1 MMAMASNKVGRTVL
15 TMAVVAVIS
24 GTWLPARAET
34 DITGSPDALRVE
46 AHDTALQAVLTALG
60 VRIRTSADLNRPVDG
75 TFKGSLREVIARLLD
90 GYDFFIHKSGD
101 DIEVVVVG
109 SSGAAAVA
117 AVPAPV
123 PTAPVV
129 AKRSASEPFD
139 RRGF

>member
-1 MMAMASNKVGRTVL
+1 MAMASNKVGRTVL

-24 GTWLPARAET
+24 ATSLPARAET

-46 AHDTALQAVLTALG
+46 AHDTALQAVLLALG
-60 VRIRTSADLNRPVDG
+60 VRIRTSVDLNRPVDG

-117 AVPAPV
+117 AVPAV
-123 PTAPVV
+123 PPAPVV
-129 AKRSASEPFD
+129 AKRSASEPID